1 VAGLVIAGMIGDGM
15 IVFGELVAAPRD
27 TSPDVIVVVVVIVI
41 GIGLGGD
48 DRTFTGFA
56 WNLARQLP
64 QQKKYSLSLCSVLKR
79 AVAGF
84 TSIPQTGSLALA
96 ADGAALRGS
105 IDLVA
110 SNPWCNLNSEK
121 QHLKAHFI
129 EGVSARLK
137 ACPDTNHI
145 CTTNG
150 QIALGGIQPLLDTQ
164 RVNLEPY

>member
-1 VAGLVIAGMIGDGM
+1 VSFRDLAANGAIGGVAGLVIAGMIGDGM

-96 ADGAALRGS
+96 KDGAGS
-105 IDLVA
+105 MWSMV
-110 SNPWCNLNSEK
+110 
-121 QHLKAHFI
+121 
-129 EGVSARLK
+129 
-137 ACPDTNHI
+137 
-145 CTTNG
+145 
-150 QIALGGIQPLLDTQ
+150 
-164 RVNLEPY
+164 

>member
-1 VAGLVIAGMIGDGM
+1 VSFRDLAANGAIGGVAGLVIAGVIGDGM

-41 GIGLGGD
+41 GLGGD
-48 DRTFTGFA
+48 DRTFSGFA
-56 WNLARQLP
+56 WNLARQPP

-96 ADGAALRGS
+96 ADGAGLRGS

-110 SNPWCNLNSEK
+110 SNPW
-121 QHLKAHFI
+121 
-129 EGVSARLK
+129 
-137 ACPDTNHI
+137 
-145 CTTNG
+145 
-150 QIALGGIQPLLDTQ
+150 
-164 RVNLEPY
+164 

>member
-1 VAGLVIAGMIGDGM
+1 VSFRDLAANGAIGGVAGLVIAGMIGDGM

-96 ADGAALRGS
+96 ADGAGLRGS

-110 SNPWCNLNSEK
+110 SNPW
-121 QHLKAHFI
+121 
-129 EGVSARLK
+129 
-137 ACPDTNHI
+137 
-145 CTTNG
+145 
-150 QIALGGIQPLLDTQ
+150 
-164 RVNLEPY
+164 